1 MTLVDWMFA
10 EGSGVLD
17 QRRQKLGGLKSIL
30 FPSEHGTYKLSWFS
44 YYSVRQKDVEMYR
57 TSSAQAPSAR
67 HPPLM
72 PTIGDCMRKTSFFQG
87 SIPSRFRSFS
97 CKTTL
102 IHGDCPALNQH
113 LYARTY
119 SLHQLPWWISDRVW
133 PPCSFGTRRTK
144 PGRLP
149 TAPPGRP
156 GCHPCH
162 WMENSWHRQPDDT
175 GLNRWTKHLV
185 I

>member
-1 MTLVDWMFA
+1 MFA

-30 FPSEHGTYKLSWFS
+30 FPSEHGTYKPSWFS

-67 HPPLM
+67 HPPSSVILADLLM

-113 LYARTY
+113 
-119 SLHQLPWWISDRVW
+119 QNM
-133 PPCSFGTRRTK
+133 
-144 PGRLP
+144 PGRNPFTSFPDGFRIPYGLLVLLVLVGP
-149 TAPPGRP
+149 SQEDFQQHRP
-156 GCHPCH
+156 AALDVTHAIG
-162 WMENSWHRQPDDT
+162 WKIADIDRQMIQ
-175 GLNRWTKHLV
+175 V
-185 I
+185 